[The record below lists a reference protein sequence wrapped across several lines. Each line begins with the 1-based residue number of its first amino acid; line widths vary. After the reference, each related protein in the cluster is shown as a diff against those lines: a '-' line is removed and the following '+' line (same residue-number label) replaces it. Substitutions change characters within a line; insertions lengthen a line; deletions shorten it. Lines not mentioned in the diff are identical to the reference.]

1 MTTMQEQKTL
11 QMESIART
19 MTNMLHECNPYADDA
34 IIRYAVLT
42 PENIE
47 TIPDFHRRY
56 HGLMVGCEYFL
67 IYEKQ
72 KSGYPDY
79 LLYAINVTADAPLTA
94 VEELMRTVAAKF

>member
-1 MTTMQEQKTL
+1 MSTIEKTA

-19 MTNMLHECNPYADDA
+19 MTNMLHECNPYADD
-34 IIRYAVLT
+34 ITIRYIKTNQA
-42 PENIE
+42 NIC
-47 TIPDFHRRY
+47 TFSDWQRRY
-56 HGLMVGCEYFL
+56 HDLLTGCEYFL

-72 KSGYPDY
+72 HDGYPDF